1 MAPGILVW
9 TSPKR
14 AEIDYDWDIEDIN
27 ILLNTSGIAIK
38 SRVFSSKPSLANM
51 CLQAKS
57 DGQSLSVSLETTP
70 KENCSIWAS
79 DCLYSI
85 NSLAEVSLGIPL
97 TFSAADQHLVAG
109 HTSTSR
115 RLHISVP
122 VQSIPSGPIRIRLNG
137 TITSTIYQQN
147 SQDIPGITAQ
157 YRLKRMKSIFKEEQ
171 YWDTEIKVGD
181 KTFRVHKVILAS
193 ASEVFHKMFES
204 DMQEKNSGI
213 VEISD
218 VDPAVMSDLLTY
230 IYTGDAPNLKTLV
243 KELMIAADKY
253 NLQDLICICM
263 KQLETDLT
271 SSNVAEILLLADKII
286 IGSPLKTAC
295 INYVVS
301 NYASV
306 SQTKSWKFLKD
317 ASKELTLEIM

>member
-1 MAPGILVW
+1 MTPGILVW

-14 AEIDYDWDIEDIN
+14 AEIIHDWDIEDIN
-27 ILLNTSGIAIK
+27 ILLNTSGIATK

-51 CLQAKS
+51 RLQAKS

-85 NSLAEVSLGIPL
+85 NSLALGIPL
-97 TFSAADQHLVAG
+97 TFSAADCHLVAG
-109 HTSTSR
+109 HTSTSG

-147 SQDIPGITAQ
+147 SLDIPDITVQ

-230 IYTGDAPNLKTLV
+230 IYTGDAPNLKTLA

-271 SSNVAEILLLADKII
+271 SSNVTEIYLVADKII
-286 IGSPLKTAC
+286 LGSPLKSAC
-295 INYVVS
+295 INYVEN

-306 SQTKSWKFLKD
+306 SQSKSWKILKD
-317 ASKELTLEIM
+317 ASKELALEIM